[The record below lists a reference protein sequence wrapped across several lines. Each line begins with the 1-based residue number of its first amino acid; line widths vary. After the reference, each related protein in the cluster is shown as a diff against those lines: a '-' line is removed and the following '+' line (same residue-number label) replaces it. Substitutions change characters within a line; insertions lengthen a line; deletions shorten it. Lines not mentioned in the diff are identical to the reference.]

1 MKQVSMIGLD
11 LAKNVFAVHGIDA
24 AGEVVI
30 RRSFRRAQLEKFFA
44 KLPPT
49 VVGMEACGGAHHWG
63 RRLGGMGHEIRMM
76 PAAYVTPYV
85 KRNKNDGRDAEGV
98 CEAAGRPTMRFVPV
112 KSLESQAV
120 LTMHRARS
128 VLVRQRTMLGN
139 SLRSMMAEFGVVA
152 PKGVKGL
159 GELTAQLAAPNDAI
173 PELARTSLLELKQHW
188 EALDASIRKM
198 EVKIVRDTKADATAR
213 RIMAVPGL
221 GPLGA
226 SATLAKVPNARA
238 FKRARDFAAWI
249 GLVPRQFGTGGK
261 QRSGG
266 ISKQG
271 DRSLRTLFI
280 VGACAHLRQEM
291 RRGVTDPWLARLLA
305 ERPFKVVAV
314 AYAAKMA
321 RIVWAMLVSGEAYR
335 PRGEV
340 RPVAA
345 CQTAAPA
352 AA

>member
-1 MKQVSMIGLD
+1 MKRVSMIGLD

-24 AGEVVI
+24 AGNVVI
-30 RRSFRRAQLEKFFA
+30 RRSFRRAQLEKFFS

-139 SLRSMMAEFGVVA
+139 SLRSMMAEFGTVA

-159 GELTAQLAAPNDAI
+159 CELMAQLAQPSDAI
-173 PELARTSLLELKQHW
+173 PELARTSLLALQRHW
-188 EALDASIRKM
+188 QALDASIRKM
-198 EVKIVRDTKADATAR
+198 EAEIVRSTKADATAR
-213 RIMAVPGL
+213 RIMAIPGL
-221 GPLGA
+221 GPIGA
-226 SATLAKVPNARA
+226 SATLAKVPDARV
-238 FKRARDFAAWI
+238 FKRARDFVAWI
-249 GLVPRQFGTGGK
+249 GLTPRQFGSGGK
-261 QRSGG
+261 PRSGG

-271 DRSLRTLFI
+271 DRSLRTLF
-280 VGACAHLRQEM
+280 VAGATAYLKVERA
-291 RRGVTDPWLARLLA
+291 RGPKDPWLRDLLA
-305 ERPFKVVAV
+305 RRPFKVVAV

-321 RIVWAMLVSGEAYR
+321 RIVWAMLVSAEPYR
-335 PRGEV
+335 PRGQA
-340 RPVAA
+340 RQA
-345 CQTAAPA
+345 AAPLA
-352 AA
+352 A

>member
-1 MKQVSMIGLD
+1 MEQVSMIGLD

-24 AGEVVI
+24 AGNVVI
-30 RRSFRRAQLEKFFA
+30 RRSLRRAQLEKFFA

-63 RRLGGMGHEIRMM
+63 RRLGAMGHEVRMM
-76 PAAYVTPYV
+76 PAAYVAPYV

-120 LTMHRARS
+120 LVLHRARS
-128 VLVRQRTMLGN
+128 VLVRQRTQLGN
-139 SLRSMMAEFGVVA
+139 SLRSMMVEFGVVA

-159 GELTAQLAAPNDAI
+159 RELMMQLAQPNDAL
-173 PELARTSLLELKQHW
+173 PELARTSLLELKQHF
-188 EALDASIRKM
+188 EVLDASIRKM
-198 EVKIVRDTKADATAR
+198 EAQIVRSTRADATAR

-221 GPLGA
+221 GPIGS
-226 SATLAKVPNARA
+226 SATLAKVADARV
-238 FKRARDFAAWI
+238 FKRARDFVAWI
-249 GLVPRQFGTGGK
+249 GLTPRQFGTGGK

-271 DRSLRTLFI
+271 DRTLRTLFI
-280 VGACAHLRQEM
+280 AGACAHLRQEI
-291 RRGVTDPWLARLLA
+291 RRGVTDPWLRRLLA

-321 RIVWAMLVSGEAYR
+321 RIVWAMLVSGEPYR
-335 PRGEV
+335 PRGQA
-340 RPVAA
+340 RQA
-345 CQTAAPA
+345 AAPLA
-352 AA
+352 A